1 MADASD
7 QTIKQMLA
15 GFSAMQY
22 NLGLLP
28 MQTTQSMAGAPM
40 QMPPP
45 PPQIMHPAQ
54 AAANALA
61 MQQQQIAATLQA
73 AQMTRYQAP
82 PSAPMPSIGAMGGF
96 AAMGNPFAA
105 SGGGGMMG
113 GGGGHSGFV
122 PQHMG
127 VQMPSI
133 FNPFAPALPPAHFA
147 TPAQRNL
154 QMMRSAHSQM
164 TSTVAGI
171 GEGAMGIGG
180 SAIGGALGSAF
191 GPLGS
196 IAGAWLGGK
205 IGGGV
210 ANMMFS
216 PAVQDMARGRQIQAM
231 TAPSMVSGAFLNGA
245 TGQGMNAFAARQVA
259 TGIRGLQHDSEF
271 ERTGFNTQDSLRIM
285 QMGAD
290 QGLIKGAMSPD
301 AMVAKVKDLARTVKT
316 LMRITGDPDV
326 RSAMQSLGE
335 MREMG
340 FNGLGAQ
347 AGAVANRAMFSRMA
361 GVSQQQMGAYGAM
374 GVGVAAQFGLGGS
387 TGYMA
392 GMSGAALANMA
403 QSSGALNDL
412 QMSRAGGKSGL
423 AQINAAGQLAAMQD
437 ERYLVAALSKGKGG
451 KMGVDMDAYRRAQ
464 GMSFNE
470 VSQLAADKLRDMGK
484 EGIFEWNTRK
494 QEFKDQIAQKLS
506 PFEMNMNMIRQAKAF
521 QNAVPGMSLGS
532 ALQSTTGMSADQ
544 ARALELETSNR
555 GWYDAQIQ
563 QLEAQKSTAR
573 DMRRAGRARFATP
586 GVGTRM
592 RRGVSSALS
601 GLSDAISSPFAT
613 FASNLE
619 HAAEDEAAADAGT
632 HIVRVTDSA
641 LAHDDA
647 ERAEARRVGRTAG
660 YRTAFNSNVGGD
672 PLYAGGRMSNR
683 IGSSLGLTS
692 LSSANRAVSLASQSR
707 GSVFGMNMFQSF
719 GNVDDA
725 MSRLNDVSG
734 GASISRRA
742 DSLTVGQQRAADRK
756 LGGNSSL
763 LAQATANLSQEIGK
777 LQAGQGVFGAQALSR
792 SIIRKAFVDA
802 APADKK
808 EEAARQFDADPSIG
822 ADIVKTIKDFGTSGQ
837 KEVIAKMEDID
848 EKTGGINRGRSREGL
863 KAMVDAGLEAGG
875 LKRAAGGA
883 SIGLLNIDAD
893 GGVNTKQNVSDATLT
908 KLGKVFAHHSD
919 DEIALAAAKSAIA
932 SEDPSKRAAG
942 VKAMEALRKKHGDK
956 FRDLE
961 EGASAI
967 GSEGG
972 DVQTALGGMPMTSIS
987 GVRNAL
993 AGRKRGAMDQALI
1006 EKLGEH
1012 SSKAGSAKSVLEA
1025 AKAMTEDEIDDITDP
1040 GLREKVRAMR
1050 SGSAED
1056 RDKAAE
1062 DAAVMVSPSSTETR
1076 YGDRGSSAIDK
1087 QISDIRDMRDK
1098 LAGGGSDGG
1107 QLQAASTQL
1116 FSSSVERFG
1125 KFVDGLTGH
1134 GDNTMLDR
1142 SLPANQSRF
1151 GGG

>member
-45 PPQIMHPAQ
+45 PPPVMHPAQ

-105 SGGGGMMG
+105 TGGGAMSGGHG
-113 GGGGHSGFV
+113 GFV

-133 FNPFAPALPPAHFA
+133 FNPFAPSLPPAHFSM
-147 TPAQRNL
+147 PAQRNL
-154 QMMRSAHSQM
+154 QMLRSAHSQI

-180 SAIGGALGSAF
+180 SVLGGALGSVF

-196 IAGAWLGGK
+196 IAGSWLGGK
-205 IGGGV
+205 IGGGI
-210 ANMMFS
+210 ANMMFN

-231 TAPSMVSGAFLNGA
+231 TAPSMVSGAFLNSA

-259 TGIRGLQHDSEF
+259 TGIRGLQNDADF

-335 MREMG
+335 MRELG

-347 AGAVANRAMFSRMA
+347 AGAVANRAMFARMA
-361 GVSQQQMGAYGAM
+361 GVSQAQAGAYGMM
-374 GVGVAAQFGLGGS
+374 GAGVAGQFGLGGS

-412 QMSRAGGKSGL
+412 QMARAGGKSGL

-437 ERYLVAALSKGKGG
+437 ERYLVAALSRGKDG
-451 KMGVDMDAYRRAQ
+451 KMSVDMDAYRRAQ

-470 VSQLAADKLRDMGK
+470 VSQLAANKLRDMGK
-484 EGIFEWNTRK
+484 EGVFEWNTRK

-506 PFEMNMNMIRQAKAF
+506 PFEMNMNMLRQAKAF
-521 QNAVPGMSLGS
+521 QSAVPGMSLGS

-544 ARALELETSNR
+544 ARALELEAGSR
-555 GWYDAQIQ
+555 SWYDAQIQ
-563 QLEAQKSTAR
+563 QLEAQKFTAR
-573 DMRRAGRARFATP
+573 DSRRAARARFSTP
-586 GVGTRM
+586 GLGTRI
-592 RRGVSSALS
+592 RRGVKSTLS
-601 GLSDAISSPFAT
+601 GLADAISSPFAR
-613 FASNLE
+613 FSSNLE
-619 HAAEDEAAADAGT
+619 HASEDEAAAEEGT
-632 HIVRVTDSA
+632 HIVRISDSA

-647 ERAEARRVGRTAG
+647 ERAEARRVGRTSA
-660 YRTAFNSNVGGD
+660 YRSAFGSNVGED
-672 PLYAGGRMSNR
+672 PIYGGWRMMNR
-683 IGSSLGLTS
+683 IGSGLGLTA

-707 GSVFGMNMFQSF
+707 GALFGMNPFQSF
-719 GNVDDA
+719 GSVDDA
-725 MSRLNDVSG
+725 MSRLSDVSG

-756 LGGNSSL
+756 LGSNSGL

-792 SIIRKAFVDA
+792 SIIRKAFIDA
-802 APADKK
+802 APPNKK
-808 EEAARQFDADPSIG
+808 EEAARQFDSDPSIG
-822 ADIVKTIKDFGTSGQ
+822 ADLVKTIKDFGTAGQ
-837 KEVIAKMEDID
+837 KEVIAKMEEID
-848 EKTGGINRGRSREGL
+848 EKTGGISRARSREGL
-863 KAMVDAGLEAGG
+863 QAMVDAGLEAGG
-875 LKRAAGGA
+875 LKRASGSV
-883 SIGLLNIDAD
+883 SIGLLNIDANGD
-893 GGVNTKQNVSDATLT
+893 VNMKQDASEATLT

-919 DEIALAAAKSAIA
+919 DEIALASAKSAIA

-961 EGASAI
+961 EGAAAI
-967 GSEGG
+967 GAEGG
-972 DVQTALGGMPMTSIS
+972 DVQTALSGMPMSSIS

-1012 SSKAGSAKSVLEA
+1012 SSKAGSAKTVLEA
-1025 AKAMTEDEIDDITDP
+1025 AKAMTEDEIDEIADP

-1050 SGSAED
+1050 SGSAAE

-1062 DAAVMVSPSSTETR
+1062 DAAVMVAPAGTESR
-1076 YGDRGSSAIDK
+1076 YGDRGSAAIDK
-1087 QISDIRDMRDK
+1087 QIADIRDMRDK
-1098 LAGGGSDGG
+1098 LSTGEGSDKG

-1125 KFVDGLTGH
+1125 KFVDDLTGH

-1142 SLPANQSRF
+1142 SMPSWQSRF